1 MSHLEKLV
9 NVKIAML
16 KKKPKAEVKKKYTEY
31 MIEYN
36 KKCRNII
43 DKAEQKEVYHQY
55 LEYMD
60 GVK

>member
-1 MSHLEKLV
+1 V

-43 DKAEQKEVYHQY
+43 DKAEQREVYHQY